1 MLRKGGKEFM
11 NKFKKIS
18 VNKWIDLAILIL
30 LIVFPVFVKPFRV
43 EMMGRFVAFAIFAI
57 ALDLL
62 WGYTGL
68 MSLGH
73 AVLFGMGG
81 YMVAICYSIQ
91 NGVPAF
97 MTRAGITEIPA
108 FFVPLQ
114 TPAVAVIIGLI
125 LPVVFAIILGYFLFT
140 SKVSGV
146 FFTIITLALAQ
157 VFKDFII
164 NQQKFTN
171 GFNGLQGIP
180 RFPINGTPLTKIQ
193 LYYIILVFAIMVYIF
208 CNWLTKSRFG
218 KVAISIRENESRLAF
233 FGYKPANFKIA
244 IFGISGFIAGLA
256 GILYTP
262 MTNGITPEDIG
273 VSASTAVLLWLAVG
287 GRGNITGA
295 IVGTLL
301 INWAQSL
308 LSEHF
313 ADYWQLI
320 LGLIL
325 LIIIFFVPNGIIG
338 KILEQQYNIRI
349 NRNKAKI
356 AGKIAAS
363 EK

>member
-1 MLRKGGKEFM
+1 MLRKGDKNVM
-11 NKFKKIS
+11 NQFKKVSI
-18 VNKWIDLAILIL
+18 NKWLDLAILIFL
-30 LIVFPVFVKPFRV
+30 MVFPLFAKQFRV

-91 NGVPAF
+91 DGLPAF
-97 MTRAGITEIPA
+97 MTREGLTEIPA
-108 FFVPLQ
+108 FFIPLQ

-125 LPVVFAIILGYFLFT
+125 LPTLFAAILGYFLFT

-164 NQQKFTN
+164 NQQKYTN

-180 RFPINGTPLTKIQ
+180 RFPINGKPLTKIQ
-193 LYYIILVFAIMVYIF
+193 LYYIIILVAVLVYIF
-208 CNWLTKSRFG
+208 CSWLTKSRFG
-218 KVAISIRENESRLAF
+218 KVAVSIRENEARLGF
-233 FGYKPANFKIA
+233 FGYKPSNFKIA

-262 MTNGITPEDIG
+262 MTNGITPEDVS

-295 IVGTLL
+295 VVGALL

-338 KILEQQYNIRI
+338 KILEAQYNIRI
-349 NRNKAKI
+349 SRKKAKI
-356 AGKIAAS
+356 AVGIAPS